1 MNNKLKPALLGGLIV
16 GLLSAI
22 PLVNYCCCIW
32 AIGGGALA
40 GFLYIKSSPVPVPTG
55 EGAVVGALAGAVG
68 GLIYLV
74 VGLPIAFLFGA
85 AAMEEQLARSGVQ
98 LPFSGALLLVVGALI
113 GAVCLVVLATLGGLL
128 SIPIFEKRKAG
139 LPPPP
144 PPTTGGPGTYQPP
157 PTAGGTGT
165 YPA

>member
-22 PLVNYCCCIW
+22 PFINYCCCIW

-40 GFLYIKSSPVPVPTG
+40 GFLYIKSSPTPVPTG
-55 EGAVVGALAGAVG
+55 DGAIVGALAGVFG
-68 GLIYLV
+68 GLIYIV
-74 VGLPIAFLFGA
+74 IGLPIAFLVGT

-98 LPFSGALLLVVGALI
+98 MPFSGAVLLVVGALI
-113 GAVCLVVLATLGGLL
+113 GALCLLLLATLGGLL

-139 LPPPP
+139 GPPPP
-144 PPTTGGPGTYQPP
+144 PPATGGPGEY
-157 PTAGGTGT
+157 A
-165 YPA
+165 A